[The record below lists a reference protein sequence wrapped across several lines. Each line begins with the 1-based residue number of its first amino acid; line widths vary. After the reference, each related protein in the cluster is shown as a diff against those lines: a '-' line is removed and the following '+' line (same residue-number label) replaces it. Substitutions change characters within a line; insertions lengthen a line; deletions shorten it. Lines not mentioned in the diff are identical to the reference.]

1 MKIFISKANNDCQW
15 LHSFCEE
22 KKWSLVSESLIEFSA
37 IDFKV
42 PKQAEVIFFSSKNG
56 VRYFLEESQLPA
68 GIQTACIGRET
79 AKIMKKNGI
88 IPDFIGDKSGDPVS
102 VGKEFLAFVGE
113 KNVFFPTSNQSLH
126 TVANQLPENQKTVAS
141 IYETNTVSQK
151 IEEGDLYIFSSPS
164 NVRSF
169 LLENK
174 IPKNAKVI
182 AWGNVTAHFLF
193 DHDIEV
199 EYILETS
206 QKKELLGYLTQQ
218 FSIK

>member
-1 MKIFISKANNDCQW
+1 MKVFISKANDDCQW
-15 LHSFCEE
+15 LHSFCKE

-56 VRYFLEESQLPA
+56 VRYFLEESKLPA

-88 IPDFIGDKSGDPVS
+88 IPDFIGENSGDPVS

-113 KNVFFPTSNQSLH
+113 KNVFFPTSNQTLH

-141 IYETNTVSQK
+141 IYETNSVSKK
-151 IEEGDLYIFSSPS
+151 IDACDWYIFSSPS
-164 NVRSF
+164 NVKSY

-174 IPKNAKVI
+174 IPSKAKVI

-193 DHDIEV
+193 DHTISV

-206 QKKELLGYLTQQ
+206 QKEELIDYLTQQ
-218 FSIK
+218 FSTK